1 MHDLIPIAAAQ
12 LPATLTTEEID
23 AAMAYATA
31 SHAASTLVA
40 YAADYAAW
48 VAFCVEHH
56 ACPMPPHAGVAA
68 AWLSAQADAGR
79 KASSIG
85 RAAAASRTGLTRRLR
100 PRLAF
105 VP

>member
-1 MHDLIPIAAAQ
+1 MNELALLHPEQ
-12 LPATLTTEEID
+12 LPGNLSTEEID

-48 VAFCVEHH
+48 VAFALARN
-56 ACPMPPHAGVAA
+56 ACPMPPHAGVVA

-85 RAAAASRTGLTRRLR
+85 RASW
-100 PRLAF
+100 
-105 VP
+105 